1 MRGAER
7 AGGAVVGGRR
17 SSSVS
22 DKELTLADVQNVAR
36 LARLALDEP
45 ALRTLTPQLASI
57 LHYVEKLGEVDMAG
71 VEPMAHALPVSNVL
85 GSDIAE
91 PGLSVEQVLQNAPE
105 TDGRFFKVP
114 KVLGGA
120 DVDSAG

>member
-1 MRGAER
+1 M
-7 AGGAVVGGRR
+7 
-17 SSSVS
+17 SN
-22 DKELTLADVQNVAR
+22 KELTLADVQNVAH

-57 LHYVEKLGEVDMAG
+57 LHYVEKLDEVDMTG

-105 TDGRFFKVP
+105 TNGRFFKVP
-114 KVLGGA
+114 KVLGGS

>member
-1 MRGAER
+1 MA
-7 AGGAVVGGRR
+7 
-17 SSSVS
+17 
-22 DKELTLADVQNVAR
+22 DKELTLTDVKNVAH

-45 ALRTLTPQLASI
+45 ALERLTPQLASI

-85 GSDIAE
+85 GADVAE
-91 PGLSVEQVLQNAPE
+91 AGLSLEQVLLNAPE

-114 KVLGGA
+114 KVLGGS
-120 DVDSAG
+120 DDDSAG